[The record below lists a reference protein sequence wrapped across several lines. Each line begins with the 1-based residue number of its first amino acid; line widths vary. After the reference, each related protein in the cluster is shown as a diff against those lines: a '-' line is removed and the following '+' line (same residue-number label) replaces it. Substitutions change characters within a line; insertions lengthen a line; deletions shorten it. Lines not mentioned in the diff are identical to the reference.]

1 MRNGTAEPLTD
12 RLRGTY
18 ERLMADKATHGYRVL
33 LVAQRSVTDQTTVQD
48 DRALTLLG
56 YPTFLDLPKPDAAD
70 TIAHMHNAG
79 ITVTML
85 TGDEPQVART
95 VAGKSA
101 SMLDG
106 WSPAER
112 WTT

>member
-1 MRNGTAEPLTD
+1 
-12 RLRGTY
+12 
-18 ERLMADKATHGYRVL
+18 MADKATHGYRVL

-56 YPTFLDLPKPDAAD
+56 YLTFLDLPKPDAAD

-85 TGDEPQVART
+85 TGDDATSGPYRRPESRHQCST
-95 VAGKSA
+95 G
-101 SMLDG
+101 G
-106 WSPAER
+106 TSPAER